1 MRRLWWLGFI
11 AVTGVG
17 WCTVALAQEPAG
29 TLGRVQKN
37 LAPAR
42 TAAEVP
48 AAPAESSMSSSIAPV
63 APIPE
68 DNLLVEGEALY
79 RHQAERD
86 PFTPLVRGGGLQ
98 GPEVKVR
105 PGTTGLARFTVE
117 SCTMEAVLKTQA
129 GTVAWFQGPDSK
141 PYKVVVG
148 ERFADGVVLD
158 ISYDSGE
165 VTIQQELNDPT
176 AIKPFRNLVLRI
188 RSLEGEGQ

>member
-11 AVTGVG
+11 AVAGVT
-17 WCTVALAQEPAG
+17 WCNGAPAQDSVK
-29 TLGRVQKN
+29 TLGRVQAK

-42 TAAEVP
+42 AAAGAP
-48 AAPAESSMSSSIAPV
+48 AASAESSAAVSITPTAP
-63 APIPE
+63 APE
-68 DNLLVEGEALY
+68 DNLLVEGETLY
-79 RHQAERD
+79 RHQTERD
-86 PFTPLVRGGGLQ
+86 PFTPLVRSGGLQ

-105 PGTTGLARFTVE
+105 PGSTGLARFTVE
-117 SCTMEAVLKTQA
+117 SCMIEAVLKTPA
-129 GTVAWFQGPDSK
+129 GIVAWFQGPDSK
-141 PYKVVVG
+141 PYKVTVG

>member
-1 MRRLWWLGFI
+1 MKRLWWLGFV
-11 AVTGVG
+11 AVTGAV
-17 WCTVALAQEPAG
+17 WCAGALAQEPAG
-29 TLGRVQKN
+29 TLGRVQNK

-42 TAAEVP
+42 GATESP
-48 AAPAESSMSSSIAPV
+48 AVPAESSAPASITPATP
-63 APIPE
+63 APE

-86 PFTPLVRGGGLQ
+86 PFTPLVRSGGLQ

-117 SCTMEAVLKTQA
+117 SCTMEAVLKTPA
-129 GTVAWFQGPDSK
+129 GTMAWFQGPDSK

-148 ERFADGVVLD
+148 ERFADGVVLE

>member
-11 AVTGVG
+11 AVTGVA
-17 WCTVALAQEPAG
+17 WCTGALSQDAVK
-29 TLGRVQKN
+29 TLGRVQSN
-37 LAPAR
+37 VAPAR
-42 TAAEVP
+42 AAEAP
-48 AAPAESSMSSSIAPV
+48 AAPAESPAASSITPAT
-63 APIPE
+63 PIPE

-117 SCTMEAVLKTQA
+117 ACTMEAVLKTQA

-141 PYKVVVG
+141 PYKAVVG
-148 ERFADGVVLD
+148 ERFADGVVLE